1 MPGIWWWRREG
12 KSYRAGGSWSPRK
25 LLSLHVLWQVDGNK
39 EFHQS
44 NLFRPILTMK
54 SRDGN
59 SLFLYAGGLDCLRSN
74 LLYCNNTLITSGS
87 TVVVSGY
94 PLPLILAGFRDGVD
108 MGVRGEGERRWFQV
122 ISLLLGR
129 LRLQCWRPRKGIRW
143 WYTEMV
149 PWSIIGTY
157 LFWNCM
163 YSCAGL
169 QTVVGASGWLSG

>member
-1 MPGIWWWRREG
+1 M
-12 KSYRAGGSWSPRK
+12 
-25 LLSLHVLWQVDGNK
+25 DGNK

-108 MGVRGEGERRWFQV
+108 MGVRGEGERR
-122 ISLLLGR
+122 
-129 LRLQCWRPRKGIRW
+129 
-143 WYTEMV
+143 
-149 PWSIIGTY
+149 
-157 LFWNCM
+157 
-163 YSCAGL
+163 
-169 QTVVGASGWLSG
+169 